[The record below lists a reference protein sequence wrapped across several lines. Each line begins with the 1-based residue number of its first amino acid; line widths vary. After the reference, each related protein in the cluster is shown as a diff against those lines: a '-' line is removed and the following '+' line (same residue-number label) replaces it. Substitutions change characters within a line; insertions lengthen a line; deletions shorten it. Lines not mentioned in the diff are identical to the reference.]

1 MTGYKARVMDTHPT
15 LSCLCSVSV
24 SSSSKSFLF
33 FPSQCM
39 AIPFHSTTSL
49 IPTVSTH
56 PPACFLCAP
65 VKVPPYSQLP
75 QQQTPGLPTPPAVSL
90 HPRKGRGAEAQPC
103 ASHLPS
109 AHRLT
114 VGNLLQGLFPQHRMA
129 NGPALP
135 MLLQNVALVWC
146 PCPQDPLCS

>member
-1 MTGYKARVMDTHPT
+1 MDTHPT

-90 HPRKGRGAEAQPC
+90 HPRKGRLCPALRLPPPVHTQTHCGEPAAG
-103 ASHLPS
+103 LIPS
-109 AHRLT
+109 AQDGKRASSPHAPPKCGLGLVPVST
-114 VGNLLQGLFPQHRMA
+114 GPSLQLGRH
-129 NGPALP
+129 
-135 MLLQNVALVWC
+135 C
-146 PCPQDPLCS
+146 PRAT